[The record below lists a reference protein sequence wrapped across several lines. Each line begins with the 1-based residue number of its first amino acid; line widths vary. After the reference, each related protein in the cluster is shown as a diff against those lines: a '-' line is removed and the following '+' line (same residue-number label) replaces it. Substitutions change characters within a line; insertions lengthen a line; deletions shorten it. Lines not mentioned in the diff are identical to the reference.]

1 MSEPSRTIPLR
12 ELRNNVSEVLRQVDE
27 EGVTIRVTVRGR
39 PVADLAPVRRPRRW
53 VSRADLERII
63 REAPLDPDFKRDVR
77 EWTGQTTD
85 ELRDPW
91 QD

>member
-27 EGVTIRVTVRGR
+27 DGLVIRVTRRGE
-39 PVADLAPVRRPRRW
+39 PVADLVPVRRKRRW
-53 VSRADLERII
+53 VPWSVIEEIR

-91 QD
+91 KD